1 MLLYATV
8 EHNDYYHTFAM
19 PPHKMAV
26 ATVNLAMNWEA
37 IERRLHAII
46 DE

>member
-8 EHNDYYHTFAM
+8 GDNDYHHKYAM

-26 ATVNLAMNWEA
+26 ATVNLAMRWEV
-37 IERRLHAII
+37 IEHRLVEVIR
-46 DE
+46 